1 MFALSDLSSVSLWLT
16 FGFFLLL
23 AFGVGHWI
31 GSRRGDQGLEAQ
43 ADRADV
49 EWLRAAL
56 ADCERRCD
64 VQTHWIADLEAELV
78 AIRTRT
84 TGKTVPPFKVA
95 PLGPHPAAAK
105 RA

>member
-1 MFALSDLSSVSLWLT
+1 MFPLSEPAAGSLWLT

-23 AFGVGHWI
+23 AFGVGHWA
-31 GSRRGDQGLEAQ
+31 GSRRGDRALEAE
-43 ADRADV
+43 ANRADV

-56 ADCERRCD
+56 ADCERRCE

-78 AIRTRT
+78 AIRAGT

-95 PLGPHPAAAK
+95 PLGPPKSGAN